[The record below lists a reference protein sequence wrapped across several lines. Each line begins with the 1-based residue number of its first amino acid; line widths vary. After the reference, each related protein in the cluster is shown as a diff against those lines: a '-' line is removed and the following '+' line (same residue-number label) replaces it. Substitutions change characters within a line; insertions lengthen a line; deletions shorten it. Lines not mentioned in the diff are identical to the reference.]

1 MLVVFQN
8 KMICKKADP
17 KDGANE
23 SRKDISMPYFILVS
37 FL

>member
-17 KDGANE
+17 KIGVKE
-23 SRKDISMPYFILVS
+23 SRKDIYMPYCILVS